1 MCDNDARDGEAAV
14 TEKTLGARL
23 REVRTKQGLGLRE
36 AAARAGLNHGY
47 LSQLERD
54 DIAQPA
60 PPVLQKLAAAYDEP
74 FILLMRWAGYLEE
87 DPEAL
92 SPNQARALKIV
103 GEPTDQELRAIRAV
117 LDAIRSGRATFAML
131 DSLDGH
137 LGDQD
142 RAEIR
147 GHAMALLRRADAL
160 GEIPTPLNQVMDVSR
175 LVAAGEIILEPE
187 LKRKLR
193 QRFGDLVD
201 RALDLLLGSVRFDS
215 REVYLKPGMYAL
227 KRRFVQAHEISH
239 EMIPWHRELYA
250 FLDDKTRIRGDIN
263 DQYERQANQAAIEI
277 LAQGDRLRREADDSP
292 LSFDLM
298 DDLGSRFGISTQ
310 ATTRRIV
317 EETTQTCA
325 LAIAYRGSLTGKLM
339 PPHLYCSRSFEQR
352 FRWQATGRAAT
363 LIHQQLLLAN
373 QGRLLEPLIEA
384 DMRDRL
390 ATLELESLSTP
401 QAVFVLVRCLP
412 VKKKLLSRVEMPR

>member
-1 MCDNDARDGEAAV
+1 M

-23 REVRTKQGLGLRE
+23 RELRTTKGLGLRE

-60 PPVLQKLAAAYDEP
+60 PPALQKLAAAYDEP
-74 FILLMRWAGYLEE
+74 FVLLMRWAGYLEE
-87 DPEAL
+87 DPEAM

-103 GEPTDQELRAIRAV
+103 GEPTDAELLAIKAV

-137 LGDQD
+137 LGDED

-147 GHAMALLRRADAL
+147 GHALALLRKADAL
-160 GEIPTPLNQVMDVSR
+160 GEVPTPLDQVMEVSR
-175 LVAAGEIILEPE
+175 LVAAGEIRLEPE

-239 EMIPWHRELYA
+239 EMLPWHRDLYA

-263 DQYERQANQAAIEI
+263 DRYERQANQAAIEI
-277 LAQGDRLRREADDSP
+277 LAQGDQLRREADDSP
-292 LSFDLM
+292 LSFDLIEA
-298 DDLGSRFGISTQ
+298 LGNRFEISTQ
-310 ATTRRIV
+310 ATTRRVV
-317 EETTQTCA
+317 EETKQTCA
-325 LAIAYRGSLTGKLM
+325 LAIAYRGPVTGKLM
-339 PPHLYCSRSFEQR
+339 PPHLYCSRTFEER
-352 FRWQATGRAAT
+352 FRWQATGRAAV
-363 LIHQQLLLAN
+363 LIHQQLLLAK
-373 QGRLLEPLIEA
+373 QGRPLEPLAEA
-384 DMRDRL
+384 DMRGHL
-390 ATLELESLSTP
+390 ATLELESLCTP
-401 QAVFVLVRCLP
+401 QAVFVLFRCLP
-412 VKKKLLSRVEMPR
+412 VKKKLLSHADFF